1 MIKDHDAYISYTI
14 KLNKEITRLE
24 TKYHDA
30 VAWLAFSAALNLA
43 LLAGYLWEVSR

>member
-1 MIKDHDAYISYTI
+1 MIEDPDAYISYTI

-24 TKYHDA
+24 TRYHDA
-30 VAWLAFSAALNLA
+30 VAWLAFSAVLNVA